1 MGPSLPAAALALL
14 SLFAVGSCR
23 EAQFDAENF
32 NTSDATRYYGGWVSA
47 RATWYGQPNGAGPD
61 DNGERLGTSCIFF
74 QDPFPSPLRRHLC
87 FVDLGNAAHL
97 LLPDPLNLRYCRW
110 CLRVQAH
117 QPVPVHVHGLL
128 RQPAHLQGRQ
138 GLRILLQGKNQRSF
152 LLLFSCK
159 SRTDPASV

>member
-23 EAQFDAENF
+23 DAQFDAENF

-74 QDPFPSPLRRHLC
+74 S
-87 FVDLGNAAHL
+87 
-97 LLPDPLNLRYCRW
+97 
-110 CLRVQAH
+110 
-117 QPVPVHVHGLL
+117 
-128 RQPAHLQGRQ
+128 
-138 GLRILLQGKNQRSF
+138 RS
-152 LLLFSCK
+152 LSFS
-159 SRTDPASV
+159 STPASVFRRSGQCGSSPPS